1 LDKKKQLENTVKK
14 AGQLA
19 SSTKPKIDKVSPY
32 EVYLLGDNNQRTRRI
47 CGTQRN
53 SMPEGYVCLK
63 PAGDGT
69 DHPGYGQCTYHDRQ
83 ITNPNNTG
91 LWQNLNRQAG
101 LPANLMEYFE
111 NAQIIEEK
119 HLTSVDE
126 DIKGMYALQS
136 YVMQRRRDLENPEE
150 GYLTNQDIE
159 LVMKI
164 TDKII
169 KAKELRPKLKK
180 EVSLDTTTV
189 KAFVDQIFKIIMQNA
204 AKNVGK
210 RILTEI
216 MDDVIVPFK
225 TQGRIVGKEFDYKK
239 QSDAL
244 EVEVKDD

>member
-1 LDKKKQLENTVKK
+1 LDKANQLKSTVKK

-19 SSTKPKIDKVSPY
+19 KSTKPNVDKVTPF
-32 EVYLLGDNNQRTRRI
+32 EVYLLDDKNKRTKRI

-53 SMPEGYVCLK
+53 DMPEGYVCLK

-91 LWQNLNRQAG
+91 LWENLNREAG
-101 LPANLMEYFE
+101 LPANLMEYFQ
-111 NAQIIEEK
+111 NAEIIEEK

-126 DIKGMYALQS
+126 DIKGMYALVT
-136 YVMQRRRDLENPEE
+136 YVMQRRRDTENPEE
-150 GYLTNQDIE
+150 GFLTNQDID

-216 MDDVIVPFK
+216 MDEVIVPFK

-239 QSDAL
+239 ESEVL
-244 EVEVKDD
+244 EAEVKDE

>member
-1 LDKKKQLENTVKK
+1 LDKSNQLKNTVKK

-19 SSTKPKIDKVSPY
+19 KSTKPHVDKVSAY
-32 EVYLLGDNNQRTRRI
+32 EVYLLDGKKKRKRRI

-53 SMPEGYVCLK
+53 DMPAGYVCLK
-63 PAGDGT
+63 ASGDGT

-83 ITNPNNTG
+83 LTNPNNTG
-91 LWQNLNRQAG
+91 LWESLNREAG
-101 LPANLMEYFE
+101 LPANLMEYFQ
-111 NAQIIEEK
+111 NAEIVEEK

-126 DIKGMYALQS
+126 DIKGLYALVS
-136 YVMQRRRDLENPEE
+136 YVMQRRRDVENPEE
-150 GYLTNQDIE
+150 GYITNQDIE
-159 LVMKI
+159 LVLKL

-216 MDDVIVPFK
+216 LDEVIVPFK
-225 TQGRIVGKEFDYKK
+225 TQGRIVGKDFDYQK
-239 QSDAL
+239 QVDVFEG
-244 EVEVKDD
+244 EVNDE

>member
-1 LDKKKQLENTVKK
+1 
-14 AGQLA
+14 
-19 SSTKPKIDKVSPY
+19 
-32 EVYLLGDNNQRTRRI
+32 
-47 CGTQRN
+47 
-53 SMPEGYVCLK
+53 
-63 PAGDGT
+63 
-69 DHPGYGQCTYHDRQ
+69 
-83 ITNPNNTG
+83 
-91 LWQNLNRQAG
+91 
-101 LPANLMEYFE
+101 MEYFE

-126 DIKGMYALQS
+126 DIKGMYALVS

-216 MDDVIVPFK
+216 MDEVIVPFK

-239 QSDAL
+239 ESDVL
-244 EVEVKDD
+244 EAEVKDD